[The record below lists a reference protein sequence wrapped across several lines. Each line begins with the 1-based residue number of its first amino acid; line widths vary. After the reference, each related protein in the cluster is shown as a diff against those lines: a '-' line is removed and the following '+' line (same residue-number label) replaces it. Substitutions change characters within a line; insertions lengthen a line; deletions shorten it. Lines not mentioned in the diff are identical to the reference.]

1 MKRMVLPALLLA
13 LLIASSTA
21 WAEEAPDQ
29 QTLLPSSS
37 QVPTPELNLFDVVRG
52 ATVEQRAR
60 MSRLLAN
67 KYPSLTQDLSTLLTV
82 KYPQVLT
89 ETTVYVDHL
98 LKTKYPEIPALILS
112 ELQSAPA
119 VQTAIE
125 DLVKK
130 EYPNL
135 IPELVAAAKSAE
147 PDNRRAVVAQVIQQ
161 KYPKLIADVLTAIRG
176 EFPSLLTRL
185 QHQVL
190 NRHPGILIDV
200 ADMVQGRYPGFT
212 NDVLVLILTEYP
224 DLVSELIATLNEVPP
239 DDAAATGEGGALDLQ
254 ETSPAPGDEV
264 PNAEEA
270 AGTTTSGTG
279 DVAEGE

>member
-1 MKRMVLPALLLA
+1 MKRMILPALLFA

-37 QVPTPELNLFDVVRG
+37 QVPTPELNLFDVVSG
-52 ATVEQRAR
+52 ATVGQRAR

-67 KYPSLTQDLSTLLTV
+67 KYPSLTQDLSALLTV
-82 KYPQVLT
+82 KYPQVLN

-98 LKTKYPEIPALILS
+98 LKTKYPEIPALILT

-119 VQTAIE
+119 VQTTIE
-125 DLVKK
+125 DLVNKK
-130 EYPNL
+130 YPDL
-135 IPELVAAAKSAE
+135 IPELVEIANSADAGDLQAA
-147 PDNRRAVVAQVIQQ
+147 VAQVIQE
-161 KYPKLIADVLTAIRG
+161 KHPKLVADVLTAIRAK
-176 EFPSLLTRL
+176 FPSLLTRL

-190 NRHPGILIDV
+190 SRHPGILIDV
-200 ADMVQGRYPGFT
+200 ADMVQRRYPDFT

-224 DLVSELIATLNEVPP
+224 DLVSEVIATLSEVPSAE
-239 DDAAATGEGGALDLQ
+239 AAPTVEGSSVDLP
-254 ETSPAPGDEV
+254 ETSPASGDEV
-264 PNAEEA
+264 PKAEEA
-270 AGTTTSGTG
+270 AGTTTSDTG